1 MLTITLTKDRLNTL
15 AELATLGNYVISS
28 CNNDEQTLKKYSHV
42 CNMLYLQI
50 YLNSNNI
57 SSPDDMEENE
67 LADIGERIGGEMGK
81 FLQAFEHDVISE
93 YIFKEQ

>member
-1 MLTITLTKDRLNTL
+1 
-15 AELATLGNYVISS
+15 
-28 CNNDEQTLKKYSHV
+28 
-42 CNMLYLQI
+42 MLYLQI

-57 SSPDDMEENE
+57 SSPDDIEENE
-67 LADIGERIGGEMGK
+67 LADIGERIGGEMEK